1 MADGIHVGTNFAIIS
16 TGPDARNTVNV
27 ELPRYREPGEV
38 GCPPGLL
45 RLPSRTAP
53 SGRRSRKRVDGLV
66 GRAAELSA
74 LSRRAHVQIITGL
87 GGVGKSALAEAHA
100 SALRTSYNP
109 VWWIDCDDDQQI
121 EHGLAALAHR
131 LEPALV
137 PHGDS
142 VAAQWARTWLGG
154 RSGWLLVLDNVA
166 RPRDVAEILSS
177 YPDGR
182 FLLTTRQVVGWE
194 EVGATLRLPPLKA
207 GDALDLL
214 RRTVADPALLD
225 GAEEL
230 CTALDGLPLAIE
242 IASAF
247 LTQNNV
253 TASAYLERLDRPSE
267 GRWAWSLS
275 ADEPRAMRRIWT
287 ATLDRLTPS
296 ESALLEVLSW
306 YGPEQIPRELVDFW
320 KPDPVA
326 DDTLVLVGSLASYA
340 LVNVSP
346 WGDLS
351 LHRLVQ
357 SAMRSAPPE
366 RTGTSAPR
374 RAFGALHRMWMAD
387 VVDAERW
394 QEHAVPHLVTLAAH
408 TLGTSDAELQ
418 SVHAQTADLLTVTSG
433 SHRDPAFWEK
443 AAEQRRD
450 QLGPEHPDTL
460 TARNALARTYAS
472 GGNKVAAA
480 RLFATVIEQRERVL
494 GPSSAEALMSRLR
507 LADLLDDLGDR
518 GKSIERLK
526 RLADDCRRHLGPDH
540 DLTIGTQYTLV
551 RKCLKPYR
559 SWRGLRPGGAGEYGR
574 AYTAVR
580 NARQILRHSV
590 RTDGADSANAEEAAD
605 LLAAAY
611 EALGLRGSAAKVVET
626 HLAEY
631 GKRDVALM
639 YASALLR
646 TRAVTLARSELE
658 RLSGGFP
665 TDDFYL
671 SDEIDDLAHIFETA
685 GGHTDAVKLLTAAVD
700 ARERLLGP
708 DNPSTLDAKLT
719 LARALV
725 QIRRRRDAI
734 MLREQVLPVYERL
747 HAPLSDEILTTRG
760 ALISAYH
767 AVGDH
772 SKAIALRQ
780 RTYDEAFT
788 HLGPTHP
795 TTLAS
800 HHFLALALAERG
812 NDMPKARVM
821 LTQVLHEFSAA
832 YGPTDPRT
840 LKVAR
845 HTQWS
850 TSERLFRLRFTLEK
864 NKETFTEAFT
874 DSL

>member
-1 MADGIHVGTNFAIIS
+1 MADGIHVGTNFGVIS
-16 TGPDARNTVNV
+16 TGPDAQNTVHV
-27 ELPRYREPGEV
+27 DLPHYREPGEV

-53 SGRRSRKRVDGLV
+53 SSRRSKKRVDGLV

-74 LSRRAHVQIITGL
+74 LSQRAHVQIITGL

-109 VWWIDCDDDQQI
+109 VWWIDCDDGQQI
-121 EHGLAALAHR
+121 EHGLAALAYR

-154 RSGWLLVLDNVA
+154 RFGWLLVLDNVA

-177 YPDGR
+177 YPDGS
-182 FLLTTRQVVGWE
+182 FLLTTRQVAGWE
-194 EVGATLRLPPLKA
+194 EVGATFRLPPLKA
-207 GDALDLL
+207 SDALDLL
-214 RRTVADPALLD
+214 RRTVTDPALLD

-253 TASAYLERLDRPSE
+253 TARAYLERLDRPSE
-267 GRWAWSLS
+267 GRWAWSPA
-275 ADEPRAMRRIWT
+275 ADEPRAMRGIWT

-296 ESALLEVLSW
+296 EAALLEVLSW
-306 YGPEQIPRELVDFW
+306 YGPEEIPWELVDFW

-346 WGDLS
+346 GGDLS

-374 RAFGALHRMWMAD
+374 RAFGALHRMWMAH

-394 QEHAVPHLVTLAAH
+394 QEHVVPHLVTLAAH
-408 TLGTSDAELQ
+408 TLGTSDPELQ
-418 SVHAQTADLLTVTSG
+418 SVHALTADLLTVTSRG
-433 SHRDPAFWEK
+433 HRDPAFWEK

-460 TARNALARTYAS
+460 TALNALARTY
-472 GGNKVAAA
+472 GDQVAAA

-494 GPSSAEALMSRLR
+494 GPGSPETLMSRLR
-507 LADLLDDLGDR
+507 LADLLDHLGDR

-540 DLTIGTQYTLV
+540 DLTIGTQYALV
-551 RKCLKPYR
+551 KKCLKPYR
-559 SWRGLRPGGAGEYGR
+559 SWQGLRPGSAGELAR

-580 NARQILRHSV
+580 NARQVLRHSV
-590 RTDGADSANAEEAAD
+590 RTDGADSAKAEEAAD
-605 LLAAAY
+605 LLAGAY

-626 HLAEY
+626 HLAEF

-639 YASALLR
+639 YASALFR
-646 TRAVTLARSELE
+646 KRAVTLARSELE

-708 DNPSTLDAKLT
+708 DNPSTLEAKLT

-734 MLREQVLPVYERL
+734 RLREQVLPAYERL

-760 ALISAYH
+760 ALIGAYH
-767 AVGDH
+767 AVGNH

-780 RTYDEAFT
+780 RTYDEAYT
-788 HLGPTHP
+788 RLGPTHP

-800 HHFLALALAERG
+800 HHFLALTLAERG
-812 NDMPKARVM
+812 NDMPKARAM
-821 LTQVLHEFSAA
+821 LTQVFHEFSAA
-832 YGPTDPRT
+832 YGPADPRT

-845 HTQWS
+845 HVGWS
-850 TSERLFRLRFTLEK
+850 TSATLFRLRFTLEK
-864 NKETFTEAFT
+864 NKESFIEGFIDA
-874 DSL
+874 L